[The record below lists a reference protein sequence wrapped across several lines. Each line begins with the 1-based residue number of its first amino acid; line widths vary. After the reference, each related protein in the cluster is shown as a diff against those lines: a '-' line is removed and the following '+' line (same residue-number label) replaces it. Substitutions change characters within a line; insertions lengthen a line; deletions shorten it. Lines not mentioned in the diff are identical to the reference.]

1 MSGQDN
7 LSDMMLDR
15 AIRMAEK
22 AGYVSQDNDEPYELG
37 RVEEESDESI
47 ALKRTIWGLYQ
58 LDT

>member
-1 MSGQDN
+1 
-7 LSDMMLDR
+7 MLDR